1 VNSQLEALIML
12 QDIDLMIQEMT
23 DLKTADQMS
32 RIGFDV
38 NEVGKLREARA
49 EVARKI
55 EPDLVTVYQRLMQR
69 YPRAIVPVRNQVC
82 LACFVKQPTK
92 DLPTDEKIRTCQRC
106 NRFLYYI

>member
-1 VNSQLEALIML
+1 VNAQLEALIML

-23 DLKTADQMS
+23 DQKTASEMS
-32 RIGFDV
+32 QIGFDV
-38 NEVGKLREARA
+38 NEVGRLREARD
-49 EVARKI
+49 EVADKI
-55 EPDLVTVYQRLMQR
+55 DPELVMVYQRLMQR

-92 DLPTDEKIRTCQRC
+92 DLPTDAKIRTCQRC